1 MSTTHAPSASLTTFS
16 DLEAR
21 LFCAPRTPAA
31 DALAF
36 VSQLGPCG
44 PLRAANVRAFLPDP
58 PKNKRGGG
66 LIESVLLR
74 AA

>member
-1 MSTTHAPSASLTTFS
+1 MSTTHATSASLTTLS
-16 DLEAR
+16 DLETR
-21 LFCAPRTPAA
+21 LFSARRSPAA

-36 VSQLGPCG
+36 VAQLGPSG

-58 PKNKRGGG
+58 PKAGRRAAV
-66 LIESVLLR
+66 IESVLLR